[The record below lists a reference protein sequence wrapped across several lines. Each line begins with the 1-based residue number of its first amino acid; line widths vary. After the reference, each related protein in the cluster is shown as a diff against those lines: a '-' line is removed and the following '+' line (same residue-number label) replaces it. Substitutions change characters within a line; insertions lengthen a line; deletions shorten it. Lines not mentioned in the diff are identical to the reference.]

1 LLNMRPAVLSAAD
14 PYFRQALAKLEP
26 PDADSGMALVAQ
38 AALAKFTNGTP
49 RLQPRAPMSKQ
60 SESDEGSH
68 LNTPL
73 CLRPKTYGADMKS
86 ANETI
91 SRTNVERATEW
102 LQDVPTIKRR
112 FADALKEDHGHK
124 HSHLKLIARE
134 AGTSP
139 RTVEKWT
146 GAQYLPGLEHF
157 LRLVPKSPAIQKM
170 LAELMTLD
178 ADTDP
183 RHGVLLQQIQRQSR

>member
-1 LLNMRPAVLSAAD
+1 MPAPARCD
-14 PYFRQALAKLEP
+14 PYFRQALAQLAEIP
-26 PDADSGMALVAQ
+26 PPGAADTVALIGA
-38 AALAKFTNGTP
+38 AALKRLYEQSGTP

-134 AGTSP
+134 AGASP

-157 LRLVPKSPAIQKM
+157 LRLVPTSPAIQKM

-183 RHGVLLQQIQRQSR
+183 RHGVLLQQIQRQG

>member
-1 LLNMRPAVLSAAD
+1 MPAVGLSFA
-14 PYFRQALAKLEP
+14 ENGI
-26 PDADSGMALVAQ
+26 SGTA
-38 AALAKFTNGTP
+38 

-60 SESDEGSH
+60 SECKVTGH
-68 LNTPL
+68 LSKS
-73 CLRPKTYGADMKS
+73 LRLRQKTYGADMKT

-91 SRTNVERATEW
+91 TRTNVEQTTAW
-102 LQDVPTIKRR
+102 LKDVPAIKQRVS
-112 FADALKEDHGHK
+112 AALKADHGHK

-146 GAQYLPGLEHF
+146 QAQYLPGLEHF

-183 RHGVLLQQIQRQSR
+183 RYGPLMASVQREAQR

>member
-1 LLNMRPAVLSAAD
+1 MSASALSVD
-14 PYFRQALAKLEP
+14 PYFRQRLAELP
-26 PDADSGMALVAQ
+26 APDAADTVALIGA
-38 AALAKFTNGTP
+38 AALAKFTNVAG
-49 RLQPRAPMSKQ
+49 RSAKQ
-60 SESDEGSH
+60 LGDNAVPKIQNVTAHRDASYVEIHRGS
-68 LNTPL
+68 
-73 CLRPKTYGADMKS
+73 DMKS

-134 AGTSP
+134 AGASP

-157 LRLVPKSPAIQKM
+157 LRLVPTSPAIQKM

-183 RHGVLLQQIQRQSR
+183 RHGVLLQQIQRQG

>member
-1 LLNMRPAVLSAAD
+1 
-14 PYFRQALAKLEP
+14 
-26 PDADSGMALVAQ
+26 
-38 AALAKFTNGTP
+38 
-49 RLQPRAPMSKQ
+49 
-60 SESDEGSH
+60 
-68 LNTPL
+68 
-73 CLRPKTYGADMKS
+73 MKP
-86 ANETI
+86 ANELIT
-91 SRTNVERATEW
+91 RTKAEQKTEW
-102 LQDVPTIKRR
+102 LNDVPAIKQRL
-112 FADALKEDHGHK
+112 ATALKQDHGHK

-157 LRLVPKSPAIQKM
+157 LRLIPKSPSIQKM

-183 RHGVLLQQIQRQSR
+183 RYQRVLMDLQREAQR

>member
-1 LLNMRPAVLSAAD
+1 M
-14 PYFRQALAKLEP
+14 
-26 PDADSGMALVAQ
+26 
-38 AALAKFTNGTP
+38 TN
-49 RLQPRAPMSKQ
+49 A
-60 SESDEGSH
+60 
-68 LNTPL
+68 NTGI
-73 CLRPKTYGADMKS
+73 T
-86 ANETI
+86 
-91 SRTNVERATEW
+91 RTNAEQVNRW
-102 LQDVPTIKRR
+102 LTDVPTIKQRL
-112 FADALKEDHGHK
+112 ATALKADHGHK

-146 GAQYLPGLEHF
+146 QAQYLPGLEHF

-183 RHGVLLQQIQRQSR
+183 RHAVLLAQIQRQG

>member
-1 LLNMRPAVLSAAD
+1 
-14 PYFRQALAKLEP
+14 
-26 PDADSGMALVAQ
+26 
-38 AALAKFTNGTP
+38 
-49 RLQPRAPMSKQ
+49 MS
-60 SESDEGSH
+60 
-68 LNTPL
+68 
-73 CLRPKTYGADMKS
+73 S

-91 SRTNVERATEW
+91 TRTNAEQMTAW
-102 LQDVPTIKRR
+102 LKDVPAIKRR
-112 FADALKEDHGHK
+112 LSDALKADHGHK

-134 AGTSP
+134 AGASP

-146 GAQYLPGLEHF
+146 QAQYLPGLEHF

-183 RHGVLLQQIQRQSR
+183 RYGPLLDEIRRMG